1 MPIVRLISEESN
13 KDSRGKF
20 ESVDFGSKNHPI
32 LGETRIFLKKGPRHL
47 LVFIESK
54 IRNSF

>member
-13 KDSRGKF
+13 KDSTGKF

-32 LGETRIFLKKGPRHL
+32 LGETRTFLKKRPHHL
-47 LVFIESK
+47 LVFIES
-54 IRNSF
+54 